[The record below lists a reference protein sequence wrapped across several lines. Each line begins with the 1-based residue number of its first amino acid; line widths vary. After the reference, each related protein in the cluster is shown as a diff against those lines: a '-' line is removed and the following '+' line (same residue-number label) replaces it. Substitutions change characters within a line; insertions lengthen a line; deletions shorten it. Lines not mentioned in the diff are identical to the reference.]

1 VRFSCTAR
9 AIHVTEERKMHDQAL
24 PAPFLKWAGGKRQL
38 LPRILQLVPARID
51 TYYEPF
57 VGGGAVF
64 FALAAQAR
72 FRRAVIGDA
81 NAELVICYTAIR
93 DQVDA
98 VIAKLRRYR
107 NDHDAYYEER
117 AKDPARMSP
126 AARAARVIFLNRC
139 GYNGLYRV
147 NSKGLFNVPFGRY
160 RRPLICDEGKLRA
173 ASRALRT
180 VKIVAG
186 DFAKLMAKPG
196 PDDFVYLDPPYVPV
210 SATSSFT
217 AYAGRDFG
225 MTAQERLAEALR
237 ALSVRGVLAL
247 LSNSDCAA
255 TRKLYQGLDIERI
268 RARRAINSVARRRGP
283 VDEILVKVGVG
294 G

>member
-1 VRFSCTAR
+1 MQDR
-9 AIHVTEERKMHDQAL
+9 AL

-64 FALAAQAR
+64 FALAAQGL
-72 FRRAVIGDA
+72 FRRAVLGDA

-98 VIAKLRRYR
+98 VIAGLRRFR
-107 NDHDAYYEER
+107 NDPDAYYEVR
-117 AKDPARMSP
+117 AKDPARLSP

-147 NSKGLFNVPFGRY
+147 NSKGAFNVPFGRY
-160 RRPLICDEGKLRA
+160 RRPLICDERKLRA
-173 ASRALRT
+173 ASQALRT

-186 DFAKLMAKPG
+186 DFGKLTAKAG
-196 PDDFVYLDPPYVPV
+196 PDDFVYLDPPYVPL

-225 MTAQERLAEALR
+225 TAAQERLAEALR
-237 ALSVRGVLAL
+237 ALSARGVPAL

-255 TRKLYQGLDIERI
+255 TRKLYQGLDVERI

>member
-1 VRFSCTAR
+1 MQDR
-9 AIHVTEERKMHDQAL
+9 AL

-38 LPRILQLVPARID
+38 LPRILQLVPASID

-64 FALAAQAR
+64 FALAAQGL
-72 FRRAVIGDA
+72 FRRAVLGDA

-98 VIAKLRRYR
+98 VISGLRRFR
-107 NDHDAYYEER
+107 NDPDAYYEVR
-117 AKDPARMSP
+117 AKDPARLSP

-147 NSKGLFNVPFGRY
+147 NSKGAFNVPFGRY
-160 RRPLICDEGKLRA
+160 RRPLICDERKLRA
-173 ASRALRT
+173 ASQALRT

-186 DFAKLMAKPG
+186 DFGKLTAKAG
-196 PDDFVYLDPPYVPV
+196 PDDFVYLDPPYVPL

-225 MTAQERLAEALR
+225 TAAQERLAEALR
-237 ALSVRGVLAL
+237 ALSARGVPAL

-255 TRKLYQGLDIERI
+255 TRKLYQGLDVERI